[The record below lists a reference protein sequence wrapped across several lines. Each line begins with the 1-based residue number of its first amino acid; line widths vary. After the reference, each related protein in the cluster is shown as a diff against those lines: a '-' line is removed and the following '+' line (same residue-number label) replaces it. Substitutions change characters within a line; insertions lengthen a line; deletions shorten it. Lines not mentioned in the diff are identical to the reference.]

1 MGATIV
7 SETADTTRTP
17 GPAAPAD
24 GVALMREF
32 IPNSP
37 FARRVGI
44 EIDAL
49 ESGRAVLRL
58 PYREENATLGD
69 LVHGGAIAALVDTA
83 AMAAAWSAGEPPAEL
98 RGTTVD
104 IALSFIAGAR
114 GEDLAAEARVL
125 RRGRSLCY
133 LDVEVTG
140 EDWRLVAK
148 ALVTYK
154 LG

>member
-1 MGATIV
+1 MP
-7 SETADTTRTP
+7 ETTDTTS
-17 GPAAPAD
+17 PAHEKPSD
-24 GVALMREF
+24 GIALMREF
-32 IPNSP
+32 IPSSP
-37 FARRVGI
+37 FAGRVGI
-44 EIDAL
+44 EIETL
-49 ESGRAVLRL
+49 EPDRAVLRL
-58 PYREENATLGD
+58 PYQEQNATMGD
-69 LVHGGAIAALVDTA
+69 LLHGGAISALVDTA
-83 AMAAAWSAGEPPAEL
+83 AMAAAWSGGDLPDQL

-104 IALSFIAGAR
+104 MSLTFIAGAR

-133 LDVEVTG
+133 CDVEVTG

>member
-1 MGATIV
+1 V
-7 SETADTTRTP
+7 SETADNPSAPTDQR
-17 GPAAPAD
+17 PAD
-24 GVALMREF
+24 GIALMREF
-32 IPNSP
+32 IPSSP
-37 FARRVGI
+37 FAGRVGV
-44 EIDAL
+44 EIDTL
-49 ESGRAVLRL
+49 EPGRAVLRL
-58 PYREENATLGD
+58 PYREENATMGD
-69 LVHGGAIAALVDTA
+69 LVHGGAIGALVDTA
-83 AMAAAWSAGEPPAEL
+83 AMAAAWSGGDLPDQI

-104 IALSFIAGAR
+104 MSLSFVAGAR